1 MDTIGVILVIVVYA
15 VLMGMALVANRVEI
29 PPESGDDDYEDWEG
43 KF

>member
-15 VLMGMALVANRVEI
+15 VLMGMALEI